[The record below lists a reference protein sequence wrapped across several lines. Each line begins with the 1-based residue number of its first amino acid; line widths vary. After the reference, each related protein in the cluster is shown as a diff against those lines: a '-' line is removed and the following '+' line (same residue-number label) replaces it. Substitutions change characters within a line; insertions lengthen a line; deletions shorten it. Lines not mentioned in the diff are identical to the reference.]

1 MSPVYV
7 VDSEQGHRTPPW
19 LFQLCQS
26 LIGDP
31 FALDAFADAESA
43 LCSEWYG
50 TAEDG
55 LVKPWADPTFANPP
69 FRLMG
74 QVVTKA
80 VAEWRSRRRVR
91 TVLLGP
97 AGCSQ
102 RWLHELWPWAT
113 VYWPDKR
120 ISYLDP
126 RGRAT
131 LGAMQ
136 DSAVYVVG
144 GVQGL
149 HRAPVVKV
157 LRVREAGA

>member
-7 VDSEQGHRTPPW
+7 VGSEQGHRTPAW
-19 LFQLCQS
+19 LFRLCQS
-26 LIGDP
+26 LVGQP

-43 LCSEWYG
+43 LCAKWYG
-50 TAEDG
+50 EADDG
-55 LVKPWADPTFANPP
+55 LQQLWRDPTFANPP

-74 QVVTKA
+74 QVVRKA
-80 VAEWRSRRRVR
+80 VAEWRGRRRVR

-97 AGCSQ
+97 VGCSQ

-120 ISYLDP
+120 ITYLDLQ
-126 RGRAT
+126 GRAT

-136 DSAVYVVG
+136 DSAVYVIG
-144 GVQGL
+144 GQ
-149 HRAPVVKV
+149 RMARTAPVVRV
-157 LRVREAGA
+157 LHVREAGA

>member
-7 VDSEQGHRTPPW
+7 VESEQGHRTPPW
-19 LFQLCQS
+19 LFQLCQR
-26 LIGDP
+26 LVGQP

-43 LCSEWYG
+43 LCAKWYG
-50 TAEDG
+50 EADDG
-55 LVKPWADPTFANPP
+55 LVQTWKDATFANPP

-74 QVVTKA
+74 QVVRKA
-80 VAEWRSRRRVR
+80 VAEWRGRRRVR

-97 AGCSQ
+97 VGCSQ

-120 ISYLDP
+120 ITYLDP
-126 RGRAT
+126 QGRAT

-136 DSAVYVVG
+136 DSAVYVIG
-144 GVQGL
+144 NNKKP
-149 HRAPVVKV
+149 HDEPVVRV